1 MDCIKCNSQI
11 PEGRIQ
17 ILPNTKTC
25 VNCSSTSQWY
35 ARPVITGK
43 TTYSEVEVIKDTNA
57 IKELLIKR
65 TKEVFP
71 ILISENL
78 DKLFKVSIVSIKDE
92 DLLQVKNER
101 LMREFIQRE
110 KLE

>member
-1 MDCIKCNSQI
+1 
-11 PEGRIQ
+11 
-17 ILPNTKTC
+17 
-25 VNCSSTSQWY
+25 
-35 ARPVITGK
+35 
-43 TTYSEVEVIKDTNA
+43 
-57 IKELLIKR
+57 
-65 TKEVFP
+65 VFP

-78 DKLFKVSIVSIKDE
+78 DKLFKVSIESIKDE

>member
-1 MDCIKCNSQI
+1 MFCLIIHDS
-11 PEGRIQ
+11 
-17 ILPNTKTC
+17 ILC
-25 VNCSSTSQWY
+25 LEQ
-35 ARPVITGK
+35 
-43 TTYSEVEVIKDTNA
+43 DTNA

-78 DKLFKVSIVSIKDE
+78 DKLFKISIVSIKDE

>member
-1 MDCIKCNSQI
+1 MPRSQRS
-11 PEGRIQ
+11 PSLQSLERG
-17 ILPNTKTC
+17 
-25 VNCSSTSQWY
+25 
-35 ARPVITGK
+35 ARPL
-43 TTYSEVEVIKDTNA
+43 VELCRVFTSVHMKATSNE

-78 DKLFKVSIVSIKDE
+78 DKLFKISIVSIKDE

-101 LMREFIQRE
+101 LMREFILRK